1 MGLCTSEVSSML
13 RDTNDDVEFVMDMEE
28 PVSKESEDENH
39 QQDKHPHGFTNVF
52 SKSSSK

>member
-1 MGLCTSEVSSML
+1 ML

-39 QQDKHPHGFTNVF
+39 QQEKHPHGFTNVF
-52 SKSSSK
+52 SKSS